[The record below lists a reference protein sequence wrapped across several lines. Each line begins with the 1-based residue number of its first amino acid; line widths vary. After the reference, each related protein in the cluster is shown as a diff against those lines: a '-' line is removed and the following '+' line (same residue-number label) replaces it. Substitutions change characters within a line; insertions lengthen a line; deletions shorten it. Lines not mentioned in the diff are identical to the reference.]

1 MSEGNSGFFLGCL
14 KKKQHIPLLV
24 QDEISPWVA
33 LLFAGKIRSRVAR
46 HMDASIPSLQGSV
59 HHQWVHSHLQEWDPG
74 VTPPLAA
81 APLPAWQWMGKHSM
95 AGFTGTLDSA
105 LLEAEWKSSMLKLA
119 APVPTRQEPARGI
132 LGVLQPLPLW
142 CCNLPH
148 WFLLSPCGSVGPG
161 SVTWQR
167 ELALEVLV

>member
-1 MSEGNSGFFLGCL
+1 MFNKNNNISHSWSRMKYHPGWLFCLQAKSGAAWLGIWMPPSHPCR
-14 KKKQHIPLLV
+14 
-24 QDEISPWVA
+24 A
-33 LLFAGKIRSRVAR
+33 LR
-46 HMDASIPSLQGSV
+46 
-59 HHQWVHSHLQEWDPG
+59 HQWVHSHLQEWDPG

-132 LGVLQPLPLW
+132 LGVLQPLPLR